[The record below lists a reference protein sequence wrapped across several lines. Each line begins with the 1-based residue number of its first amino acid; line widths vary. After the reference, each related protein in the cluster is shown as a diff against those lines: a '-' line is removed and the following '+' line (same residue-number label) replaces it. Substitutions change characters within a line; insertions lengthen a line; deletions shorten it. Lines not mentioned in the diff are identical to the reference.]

1 MAWEI
6 GNYYLV
12 TYCIAY
18 STYSYITNGSGTT
31 SHRVRSASEVC
42 VVASNFPDESLPANE
57 DGDFRADLPSRLG
70 GGASR
75 PAHTEARAELR
86 DRETYY
92 AELRFAV
99 HCQSRSIPAP
109 RAALD
114 HEGSEAWTHGA
125 SAKSA
130 QENNSAP
137 EARAAETGAP
147 EGESWDDMI
156 TRFDDTW
163 T

>member
-1 MAWEI
+1 M
-6 GNYYLV
+6 
-12 TYCIAY
+12 
-18 STYSYITNGSGTT
+18 
-31 SHRVRSASEVC
+31 
-42 VVASNFPDESLPANE
+42 ASNNPDEGLPASE
-57 DGDFRADLPSRLG
+57 DGDFRADLPSRTG
-70 GGASR
+70 GTSH

-114 HEGSEAWTHGA
+114 HEGCDAWTHGA
-125 SAKSA
+125 SEQSA
-130 QENNSAP
+130 QEESTAP
-137 EARAAETGAP
+137 ETGGT
-147 EGESWDDMI
+147 ERESWDDMI
-156 TRFDDTW
+156 ARFGDTW

>member
-1 MAWEI
+1 MVVKQ
-6 GNYYLV
+6 LRTV
-12 TYCIAY
+12 LDP
-18 STYSYITNGSGTT
+18 
-31 SHRVRSASEVC
+31 HPRC
-42 VVASNFPDESLPANE
+42 VVASNYPDEGLPANE

-70 GGASR
+70 GTGR

-86 DRETYY
+86 DREIYY

-114 HEGSEAWTHGA
+114 NEESSIGTHGA

-130 QENNSAP
+130 QENS
-137 EARAAETGAP
+137 AP

-156 TRFDDTW
+156 ARFGDTW

>member
-1 MAWEI
+1 M
-6 GNYYLV
+6 
-12 TYCIAY
+12 
-18 STYSYITNGSGTT
+18 
-31 SHRVRSASEVC
+31 
-42 VVASNFPDESLPANE
+42 ASNYPDEGRPANE
-57 DGDFRADLPSRLG
+57 GEDYSADLPFRTG
-70 GGASR
+70 GNGR

-114 HEGSEAWTHGA
+114 NEDVTWPDRA
-125 SAKSA
+125 SAPSA
-130 QENNSAP
+130 QENRAR
-137 EARAAETGAP
+137 EGRAAEDGGT

-156 TRFDDTW
+156 ARFGDTW